1 MKNKIFVPLL
11 LVASS
16 LLMAQ
21 NSTKLT
27 LEDAIEKGLAN
38 SKAIKFTEAG
48 IQSAEAKSK
57 SVKNNQLPDLSISG
71 QYQQILSKGTT
82 KIKLPIPT
90 SENSPF
96 STLSPDH
103 VMLGTAGTSMPIFA
117 GNKINN
123 SIKQSKLAIDV
134 SKLQNDATKE
144 DVVWQVINLYFGLY
158 KTQKTIDVLNE
169 NLARAEQRV
178 IDFKNFLDNGIIAKN
193 DYLSA
198 KLQVSNVKIAIEDAS
213 NTYNNLNYR
222 LNILIGNPTTEK
234 HEIVYLKSKEINNSS
249 ESLTDRKDIQTLEKQ
264 TEIADKSI
272 AIAKAGYYPQLAFT
286 ANYYAMDIDK
296 IATITNSITL
306 GLGLKYD
313 LSSLYKNK
321 HEVNFAKAKK
331 VENELQLE
339 MVKDKARIEIYEAQ
353 QKYELADKKNKV
365 YDEALQQA
373 TENYRIVKDK
383 YDNGLEDTD
392 HLLEADVQQ
401 LQAKINKVVGEAD
414 QDLAGYEYL
423 YTQGKLIENIQ

>member
-57 SVKNNQLPDLSISG
+57 SVKNNQLPDLNISG

-82 KIKLPIPT
+82 NIKLPIPNA
-90 SENSPF
+90 ENSAF

-103 VMLGTAGTSMPIFA
+103 VIMGVAGGSVPIYA
-117 GNKINN
+117 GSKISN

-134 SKLQNDATKE
+134 SKLQNEATKE

-169 NLARAEQRV
+169 NLVRAEQRV
-178 IDFKNFLDNGIIAKN
+178 VDFKNFLDNGIIAKN

-213 NTYNNLNYR
+213 NTYDNLNYR
-222 LNILIGNPTTEK
+222 LNILMGSTATNKNE
-234 HEIVYLKSKEINNSS
+234 VVDYKSTQFNNTA
-249 ESLTDRKDIQTLEKQ
+249 ESLTNRKDIQSLEKQ
-264 TEIADKSI
+264 TEIADKNI
-272 AIAKAGYYPQLAFT
+272 AIAKAAYYPQLALT
-286 ANYYAMDIDK
+286 ANYYAVDIDK
-296 IATITNSITL
+296 IATITNSITV

-339 MVKDKARIEIYEAQ
+339 MTKDKARIEIYEAQ
-353 QKYELADKKNKV
+353 QKYDLADKKNKV
-365 YDEALQQA
+365 YDEAFEQA

-383 YDNGLEDTD
+383 YNNGLEDTD

-414 QDLAGYEYL
+414 QALAGYEYL

>member
-1 MKNKIFVPLL
+1 
-11 LVASS
+11 
-16 LLMAQ
+16 MAQ
-21 NSTKLT
+21 NTTKLS
-27 LEDAIEKGLAN
+27 LEDAIEKGLGN
-38 SKAIKFTEAG
+38 SKAIKFSEAG

-57 SVKNNQLPDLSISG
+57 SVKNNQLPDLNITG

-82 KIKLPIPT
+82 NIKLPVP
-90 SENSPF
+90 SAENSAF
-96 STLSPDH
+96 SKLSPDH
-103 VMLGTAGTSMPIFA
+103 VMMGVAGGSVPIYA
-117 GNKINN
+117 GSKISN

-134 SKLQNDATKE
+134 SKLQNESTKE

-169 NLARAEQRV
+169 NLVRAEQRV
-178 IDFKNFLDNGIIAKN
+178 VDFKNFLDNGIIAKN

-198 KLQVSNVKIAIEDAS
+198 KLQVSNVKIAIEDAT
-213 NTYNNLNYR
+213 NTYDNLSYR
-222 LNILIGNPTTEK
+222 LNILIGNTTADKIEVEDYK
-234 HEIVYLKSKEINNSS
+234 TDEINNTD
-249 ESLTDRKDIQTLEKQ
+249 ESLTNRKDIQSLEKQ
-264 TEIADKSI
+264 TEIADKNI
-272 AIAKAGYYPQLAFT
+272 AIAKAAYYPQLAFT
-286 ANYYAMDIDK
+286 ANYYAVDIDK
-296 IATITNSITL
+296 IASVTNSITV

-339 MVKDKARIEIYEAQ
+339 MAKDKARIEIYEAQ
-353 QKYELADKKNKV
+353 QKYDLAEKKNKV
-365 YDEALQQA
+365 YDEALEQA

-401 LQAKINKVVGEAD
+401 LQAKINKVVGNAD
-414 QDLAGYEYL
+414 QALAGYEYL

>member
-21 NSTKLT
+21 NTTKLS

-38 SKAIKFTEAG
+38 SKAIKFSEAG

-57 SVKNNQLPDLSISG
+57 SVKNNQLPDLNITG

-82 KIKLPIPT
+82 NIKLPVP
-90 SENSPF
+90 SAENSAF
-96 STLSPDH
+96 SKLSPDH
-103 VMLGTAGTSMPIFA
+103 VMMGVAGGSVPIYA
-117 GNKINN
+117 GSKISN

-134 SKLQNDATKE
+134 SKLQNESTKE

-169 NLARAEQRV
+169 NLVRAEQRV
-178 IDFKNFLDNGIIAKN
+178 VDFKNFLDNGIIAKN

-198 KLQVSNVKIAIEDAS
+198 KLQVSNVKIAIEDAT
-213 NTYNNLNYR
+213 NTYDNLSYR
-222 LNILIGNPTTEK
+222 LNILIGNTTADKIEVEDYK
-234 HEIVYLKSKEINNSS
+234 TDEINNTD
-249 ESLTDRKDIQTLEKQ
+249 ESLTNRKDIQSLEKQ
-264 TEIADKSI
+264 TEIADKNI
-272 AIAKAGYYPQLAFT
+272 AIAKAAYYPQLAFT
-286 ANYYAMDIDK
+286 ANYYAVDIDK
-296 IATITNSITL
+296 IASVTNSITV

-339 MVKDKARIEIYEAQ
+339 MAKDKARIEIYEAQ
-353 QKYELADKKNKV
+353 QKYDLAEKKNKV
-365 YDEALQQA
+365 YDEALEQA

-401 LQAKINKVVGEAD
+401 LQAKINKVVGNAD
-414 QDLAGYEYL
+414 QALAGYEYL

>member
-27 LEDAIEKGLAN
+27 LEDAIERGLAN
-38 SKAIKFTEAG
+38 SKAIKFSEAG

-57 SVKNNQLPDLSISG
+57 SVRNNQLPDLSVSG

-82 KIKLPIPT
+82 KIKLPVPT
-90 SENSPF
+90 SENSAF
-96 STLSPDH
+96 SNLSPDH
-103 VMLGTAGTSMPIFA
+103 VMLGTAGVSMPIFA

-134 SKLQNDATKE
+134 SKLQSEATKE

-178 IDFKNFLDNGIIAKN
+178 VDFKNFLDNGIIAKN

-198 KLQVSNVKIAIEDAS
+198 KLQVSNVKIAIEDAN
-213 NTYNNLNYR
+213 NTYDNLNYR
-222 LNILIGNPTTEK
+222 LNILMGNTTTDKNE
-234 HEIVYLKSKEINNSS
+234 VVDFKSNEVANST
-249 ESLTDRKDIQTLEKQ
+249 ESLANRKDIQSLEKQ

-296 IATITNSITL
+296 IATITNSITV

-339 MVKDKARIEIYEAQ
+339 MAKDKARVEIYEAQ
-353 QKYELADKKNKV
+353 QKYDLADKKNKV
-365 YDEALQQA
+365 YEEALEQA

-414 QDLAGYEYL
+414 QALAGYEYL